1 MFKKVKRHLKARS
14 VSLSVDIMVL
24 LSSPTRNER
33 ALHGVERFYNTT
45 LLDYEARN
53 LEGKT
58 RTDFVNLYFETF
70 KVLHDRVIKQHNLHL
85 TADEETQVL
94 GLIHYLHV
102 EAEQFFKQDL
112 SEDTPLK
119 REYEITKQLTEKRKL
134 QAQKEVGGK
143 DSLVVKL
150 CQLYEDSRY

>member
-1 MFKKVKRHLKARS
+1 MFKKIKRHFKAKS
-14 VSLSVDIMVL
+14 VSLSVDIMML

-33 ALHGVERFYNTT
+33 ALHGVNRFHDTT
-45 LLDYEARN
+45 LKEYEARN

-112 SEDTPLK
+112 SDTPLK

-143 DSLVVKL
+143 ESLVVKL

>member
-1 MFKKVKRHLKARS
+1 MFKKIKRHFKARS
-14 VSLSVDIMVL
+14 VALSVDIMVL

-33 ALHGVERFYNTT
+33 SLHGVDRFYNTT
-45 LLDYEARN
+45 LIEYETRN

-58 RTDFVNLYFETF
+58 RTDFINLYFETF

-112 SEDTPLK
+112 SDTPLK

-143 DSLVVKL
+143 ESLVVKL

>member
-1 MFKKVKRHLKARS
+1 MFKKIKRHFKARS
-14 VSLSVDIMVL
+14 VALSVDIMVL

-33 ALHGVERFYNTT
+33 ALHGVDKFYNTT
-45 LLDYEARN
+45 LIEYETRN
-53 LEGKT
+53 MEGKT
-58 RTDFVNLYFETF
+58 RTDFINLYFETF

-102 EAEQFFKQDL
+102 EAEQFFKQD
-112 SEDTPLK
+112 SYDDTPLK
-119 REYEITKQLTEKRKL
+119 REYEITKQLVEKRKL
-134 QAQKEVGGK
+134 QAQKEAGVK
-143 DSLVVKL
+143 ESLVVKL

>member
-1 MFKKVKRHLKARS
+1 MLSKIKRHFKAKS
-14 VSLSVDIMVL
+14 VALSVDIMML

-33 ALHGVERFYNTT
+33 SLHGVDRFYNTT
-45 LLDYEARN
+45 LIEYETRN

-112 SEDTPLK
+112 SDTPLK

-143 DSLVVKL
+143 ESLVVKL